1 MKLKK
6 DANLPDFLRT
16 VAQCKEDVYFKTT
29 QGDVLN
35 LKSEL
40 SKYIFLAAAASPMDS
55 FLPLG
60 YIECTGKEDEELLN
74 EYICQM

>member
-16 VAQCKEDVYFKTT
+16 VAQCKDDVYFKTT

-55 FLPLG
+55 FSLWDNSLS
-60 YIECTGKEDEELLN
+60 ESLS
-74 EYICQM
+74 Q

>member
-6 DANLPDFLRT
+6 DTSLPDFLRA
-16 VAQCKEDVYFKTT
+16 VAQCKDDVYFKTT

-40 SKYIFLAAAASPMDS
+40 SKYIFLAAAVSQTGS
-55 FLPLG
+55 VLPLG
-60 YIECTGKEDEELLN
+60 YIECSSRKDEELLV
-74 EYICQM
+74 EYISQS